1 MQSLDS
7 ITHLHPE
14 TKRTHPIVAPFA
26 FFLRGV
32 DRIFERIFRAEWNPL
47 YRSGTLAGG
56 LLLVVMIT
64 GLFLLFFYRLGT
76 PYESVRELTEQWYFG
91 RWLRAIHRYASDAAV
106 VVVFFHALRM
116 FVEGRSWGPRLLA
129 WVTGMI
135 LLGVFYISA
144 ITGYVLVWDQFGQ
157 TLAEAGARI
166 LDSTGILAL
175 PLLSAFSGA
184 TPIPSSFFFMN
195 LFLHVAL
202 PLAAILGLWL
212 HTFRLARSVWLPSV
226 RQLLVA
232 TAVLI
237 PFAIGVSAPLGQP
250 ANLFQRIG
258 VIPLDAF
265 FAFWVPFSTT
275 TSGPIFLAIAIAVT
289 AVLTF
294 VPLFLKPAL
303 STRPAPSQNQPELCE
318 GCQQCVKDCP
328 FDAITMVPRSLY
340 PSVGGSSVEDT
351 GSHGKSQKSEW
362 VAQVNSSLCVSC
374 GICAASCSEFA
385 IGPVGRKGRDQ
396 LSAIKS
402 LTHSAPLES
411 SPLGSATPS
420 PSKRGGVALLFCA
433 SRESSIQIA
442 KELQGLHRESGL
454 TGNPAL
460 CSVQCLGAVHAGVL
474 TSILAHFDRLCMVG
488 CPPDVCQFR
497 EGMLATE
504 ERLLGTR
511 TPTLPPRIDR
521 SRILLLSGSLP
532 DREDFKQKYT
542 AFVNS
547 SPVSLASPSALALP
561 HTETPQA
568 SLATQIRGTV
578 TTAAPFLILFGL
590 IAATSQI
597 PYGQIQS
604 DSQLRL
610 SWRLPGQ
617 VSRVCRDRT
626 QLELE
631 ALPAHMRTPQ
641 DCTVTSLSYQLK
653 LSIDGKTLLNERL
666 SPKGLHLDRPLMV
679 DKVLDVSPGAH
690 TLSVSLL
697 PEEGTSKISD
707 EASPQPLKLEQT
719 FQREFKASR
728 IHLITLDSLKQGFVL
743 KE

>member
-1 MQSLDS
+1 MQSLES
-7 ITHLHPE
+7 ITSLHPE
-14 TKRTHPIVAPFA
+14 AKRTHPVVLPFA
-26 FFLRGV
+26 LFLKGI
-32 DRIFERIFRAEWNPL
+32 DRIFERVFKAQWNPL

-56 LLLVVMIT
+56 LILVVMGT

-91 RWLRAIHRYASDAAV
+91 RWLRAVHRYASDAAV

-129 WVTGMI
+129 WITGMI
-135 LLGVFYISA
+135 LLGVLYISA

-175 PLLSAFSGA
+175 PLLSAFSGVA
-184 TPIPSSFFFMN
+184 PIPNSFFFMN

-226 RQLLVA
+226 KQIVQA
-232 TAVLI
+232 TLILI
-237 PFAIGVSAPLGQP
+237 PLAIGVSAPLGKP
-250 ANLFQRIG
+250 AHLFERIG

-265 FAFWVPFSTT
+265 FGFWIPFSTT
-275 TSGPIFLAIAIAVT
+275 ISGPIFLAVAIAV
-289 AVLTF
+289 AASLTI
-294 VPLFLKPAL
+294 VPLFLKPAR
-303 STRPAPSQNQPELCE
+303 SVRPAPSQNQPELCE

-340 PSVGGSSVEDT
+340 PSTGAKPNLDSSSQE
-351 GSHGKSQKSEW
+351 KNQKSEW
-362 VAQVNSSLCVSC
+362 VAQVNASLCVSC

-385 IGPVGRKGRDQ
+385 IGPIGRKGRDQ
-396 LSAIKS
+396 LTAIKS
-402 LTHSAPLES
+402 LTQASTLES
-411 SPLGSATPS
+411 SSQDSATPS
-420 PSKRGGVALLFCA
+420 STKRGGVALLFCS

-442 KELQGLHRESGL
+442 RELQEVHREHGFPGS
-454 TGNPAL
+454 PAL

-474 TSILAHFDRLCMVG
+474 TSILAHFDRLCLVG

-497 EGMLATE
+497 EGMSATE
-504 ERLLGTR
+504 ERIEGTR

-532 DREDFKQKYT
+532 DREEFKQKYT
-542 AFVNS
+542 AFVKLTPTSPPS
-547 SPVSLASPSALALP
+547 SPSLG
-561 HTETPQA
+561 QGDR
-568 SLATQIRGTV
+568 TQVPLTTKIRGMV
-578 TTAAPFLILFGL
+578 TTTVPFLLLFGL
-590 IAATSQI
+590 IAAVSQI
-597 PYGQIQS
+597 PYGRLQS

-617 VSRVCRDRT
+617 VSRICKDRT
-626 QLELE
+626 QAELE

-641 DCTVTSLSYQLK
+641 DCKVTSLSYQLK
-653 LSIDGKTLLNERL
+653 LSIDDKVVLDERL

-679 DKVLDVSPGAH
+679 DRVLDVPPGVH
-690 TLSVSLL
+690 TLSISLL
-697 PEEGTSKISD
+697 PDERASKESD
-707 EASPQPLKLEQT
+707 EGSPKPLNLQQT
-719 FQREFKASR
+719 FQKEFKTSR
-728 IHLITLDSLKQGFVL
+728 ILLITLDSLKQGFVV